1 MKMYIKGNK
10 RSRETSNSIPNT
22 IAYAAIRNFLV
33 SKEFAD
39 TREEYCI
46 GNLDKNQVNQIMMDI
61 KWLFKNY
68 KDLEVL
74 VMEDNENK
82 SMRFIL

>member
-1 MKMYIKGNK
+1 MKMYMKSNK
-10 RSRETSNSIPNT
+10 RSKETSSPVPNA
-22 IAYAAIRNFLV
+22 IAYTAIRNFLV
-33 SKEFAD
+33 SKEFAE

-46 GNLDKNQVNQIMMDI
+46 NNLDKKQVNQIMTDI

-74 VMEDNENK
+74 TMEDSEGK
-82 SMRFIL
+82 KIRFII

>member
-1 MKMYIKGNK
+1 MKIYMKGSK
-10 RSRETSNSIPNT
+10 RSKETSNPIPNT

-33 SKEFAD
+33 SKEFAE

-46 GNLDKNQVNQIMMDI
+46 GKLNKTQVNQIMTDI

-68 KDLEVL
+68 KNLEVL
-74 VMEDNENK
+74 VVEDSENK
-82 SMRFIL
+82 SMRFFL

>member
-1 MKMYIKGNK
+1 MKMYVMGNK
-10 RSRETSNSIPNT
+10 RSKETMNPIPNT

-33 SKEFAD
+33 SKEFD
-39 TREEYCI
+39 ETRKDYCI
-46 GNLDKNQVNQIMMDI
+46 GKLDKKQVNQIMMDI

-74 VMEDNENK
+74 VMEDSENK